1 MCQRYLKHNFINKPH
16 HVLLNFYQNW
26 SQTALT
32 SMFEEWRQ
40 ILDKTEYGNAV
51 LIDFSKAFDTIN
63 HELLLARLHA
73 YMLVANILSSTH
85 HQENKESK

>member
-1 MCQRYLKHNFINKPH
+1 M
-16 HVLLNFYQNW
+16 LLNSYQNW

-40 ILDKTEYGNAV
+40 ILDKTGYGNAV
-51 LIDFSKAFDTIN
+51 LIDLSKAFDTIN
-63 HELLLARLHA
+63 HELLLARLHT
-73 YMLVANILSSTH
+73 YMLVVNILSSTH